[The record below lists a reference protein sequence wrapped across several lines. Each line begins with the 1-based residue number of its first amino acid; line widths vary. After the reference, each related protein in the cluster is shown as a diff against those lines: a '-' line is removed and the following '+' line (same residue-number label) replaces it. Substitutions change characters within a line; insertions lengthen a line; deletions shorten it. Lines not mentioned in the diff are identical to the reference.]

1 MVLSYSLVTIVAA
14 GLVITE
20 SLLGCFLA
28 FEFGMIA
35 AGDIGRLSTS
45 DWSHVDDYF
54 SCLIIGGFRRL

>member
-35 AGDIGRLSTS
+35 AGDIDRLSTS
-45 DWSHVDDYF
+45 DRSHVDDYF
-54 SCLIIGGFRRL
+54 SCLIVGGFRRL